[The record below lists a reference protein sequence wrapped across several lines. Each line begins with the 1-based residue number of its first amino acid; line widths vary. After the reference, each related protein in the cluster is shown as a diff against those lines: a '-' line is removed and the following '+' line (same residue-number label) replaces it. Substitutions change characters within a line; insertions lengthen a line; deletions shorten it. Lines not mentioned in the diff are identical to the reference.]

1 MAVFKGFKPQGLQK
15 IATRMGYAGNMENF
29 DEYLKANPDKEREMI
44 VYRSK
49 AQEMARGGSVRR
61 MSVGGGTGKPKLGD
75 NPEVTL
81 PVMPPPGGGEFTTM
95 PTQPIFD
102 TMPIGD
108 IRDHRMPTDLPPTR
122 SRQLPQAD
130 VPQTNY
136 EEGDTI
142 GAVST
147 KMLETPG
154 LPEGGTTIPVGP
166 RVMPDQLI
174 DPRGDKGIGQVEG
187 DVDVDTAKADT
198 TKADP
203 TVAVDANLTTAAK
216 SGPGVNTAL
225 DALNAAQLD
234 PNDPKTKVIAAQQT
248 ESSVGNL
255 EAAQGKAHLLE
266 NPVQRE
272 IQDGEVISGAADAEK
287 AAKFAEQIE
296 AAQATPSEKATVQ
309 GQLKTLTEGFDANN
323 PPPWAAGAL
332 RAVQA
337 QMAARGMGASSMAG
351 QAMIQGALESALPI
365 AQADAQTMASFEAQN
380 LSNRQARAMLAAE
393 QRATFIGQE
402 FDQAFQARVQNASK
416 ISDVAN
422 QNFTAEQNIAMENS
436 RAVNTMNLANLNN
449 SQALVMAEAA
459 ALANL
464 DTANLNNRQQ
474 AAVKNAQTFLDTEM
488 ANLSNR
494 QQTDVFKTQ
503 QRVQSLFT
511 DQAAEN
517 AASQFNATSKNQ
529 TDQFFANLAS
539 QTSQFNASQANAQ
552 AQFNAGQANVVERFN
567 AEMNNQRDQYNAT
580 NQLAIAQNNA
590 VWRREVATADTAA
603 INRANELNANAVL
616 DISKEAYDNLWSY
629 YSDTMEWAWTSADN
643 QLDRINKLAIS
654 QLDADA
660 LKEAQQMKNDSAAG
674 GAVGDL
680 IGEIGKEI
688 VRGLF

>member
-15 IATRMGYAGNMENF
+15 IATRMGYAGDMEKF
-29 DEYLKANPDKEREMI
+29 DDYIKANPDKEREMI

-49 AQEMARGGSVRR
+49 AQQMARGGSVRR
-61 MSVGGGTGKPKLGD
+61 FAEGGANPKGVDLMPKIPIPPSVGGMEESADP
-75 NPEVTL
+75 
-81 PVMPPPGGGEFTTM
+81 
-95 PTQPIFD
+95 
-102 TMPIGD
+102 
-108 IRDHRMPTDLPPTR
+108 
-122 SRQLPQAD
+122 RQLPQAN
-130 VPQTNY
+130 VPQTDY

-142 GAVST
+142 GDVSA

-154 LPEGGTTIPVGP
+154 LPEGGTTIPVGTQITGS
-166 RVMPDQLI
+166 QLI
-174 DPRGDKGIGQVEG
+174 DPRGDEGIGQVDG
-187 DVDVDTAKADT
+187 TVDVDTAKADT

-203 TVAVDANLTTAAK
+203 VAAVDANLTTAAK
-216 SGPGVNTAL
+216 SATGVSTAL

-255 EAAQGKAHLLE
+255 DAAQGKATLLE

-272 IQDGEVISGAADAEK
+272 IQEGELISGVADAEK

-323 PPPWAAGAL
+323 PPPWAAATL
-332 RAVQA
+332 RGVQS

-393 QRATFIGQE
+393 QRAKFIGQE

-449 SQALVMAEAA
+449 NQALVMAEAA

-474 AAVKNAQTFLDTEM
+474 ASVKNAQTFLDTEM

-494 QQTDVFKTQ
+494 QQTDLFKTQ

-552 AQFNAGQANVVERFN
+552 SQFNAGQENVVERFN

-643 QLDRINKLAIS
+643 QLDRINKLAMA
-654 QLDADA
+654 QLSADA
-660 LKEAQQMKNDSAAG
+660 QRDAQQMANDSAAG

-680 IGEIGKEI
+680 IGELGKEVI
-688 VRGLF
+688 KGLF

>member
-15 IATRMGYAGNMENF
+15 IATRMGYAGDMEKF
-29 DEYLKANPDKEREMI
+29 DDYIKANPDKEREMI

-49 AQEMARGGSVRR
+49 AQQMARGGSVRR
-61 MSVGGGTGKPKLGD
+61 MQEGGDTPSEE
-75 NPEVTL
+75 NYVNVPFTSPL
-81 PVMPPPGGGEFTTM
+81 PM
-95 PTQPIFD
+95 PTQPINADDSTFID
-102 TMPIGD
+102 GGSGKQEANDP
-108 IRDHRMPTDLPPTR
+108 
-122 SRQLPQAD
+122 RQLPQAN
-130 VPQTNY
+130 VPQTDY

-142 GAVST
+142 GDVST

-154 LPEGGTTIPVGP
+154 LPEGGTTVPVGTQITGN
-166 RVMPDQLI
+166 QLI
-174 DPRGDKGIGQVEG
+174 DPRGDEGIGQVDG
-187 DVDVDTAKADT
+187 TVDVGTATADT

-203 TVAVDANLTTAAK
+203 VAAVDANLTTAAK
-216 SGPGVNTAL
+216 SATGVNTAL

-272 IQDGEVISGAADAEK
+272 IQDGELITGVADAEK
-287 AAKFAEQIE
+287 AAKFSEQIE

-323 PPPWAAGAL
+323 PPPWAAATL
-332 RAVQA
+332 RGVQS

-436 RAVNTMNLANLNN
+436 RAVNTMNLANLSNN
-449 SQALVMAEAA
+449 QALVMAEAA

-474 AAVKNAQTFLDTEM
+474 ASVKNAQTFLDTEM

-517 AASQFNATSKNQ
+517 AASQFNATSQNQ
-529 TDQFFANLAS
+529 TDQFFANLSS

-552 AQFNAGQANVVERFN
+552 SQFNAGQENVVERFN

-616 DISKEAYDNLWSY
+616 DVSKEAYDNLWSY

-643 QLDRINKLAIS
+643 QLDRINKIATSQIS
-654 QLDADA
+654 ADA
-660 LKEAQQMKNDSAAG
+660 RKDAQQMANDSAAG

-680 IGEIGKEI
+680 IGELGKEVI
-688 VRGLF
+688 KGLF

>member
-15 IATRMGYAGNMENF
+15 IATRMGYAGDMEKF
-29 DEYLKANPDKEREMI
+29 DDYIKANPDKEREMI

-49 AQEMARGGSVRR
+49 AQQMARGGSVRR
-61 MSVGGGTGKPKLGD
+61 FAEGGD
-75 NPEVTL
+75 NVTTQ
-81 PVMPPPGGGEFTTM
+81 PIDDVATTM
-95 PTQPIFD
+95 PVDPGFNEDDTRKVKEQIQYGGKQPSAD
-102 TMPIGD
+102 P
-108 IRDHRMPTDLPPTR
+108 
-122 SRQLPQAD
+122 RQLPQAN
-130 VPQTNY
+130 VPQTDY

-142 GAVST
+142 GDVSA

-154 LPEGGTTIPVGP
+154 LPEGGTTVPVGTQITGN
-166 RVMPDQLI
+166 QLI
-174 DPRGDKGIGQVEG
+174 DPRGDEGIGQVDG
-187 DVDVDTAKADT
+187 TVDVGTATADT

-203 TVAVDANLTTAAK
+203 VAAVDANLTTAAK
-216 SGPGVNTAL
+216 SATGVNTAL

-272 IQDGEVISGAADAEK
+272 IQDGELISGVADAEK
-287 AAKFAEQIE
+287 AAKFSEQIE

-323 PPPWAAGAL
+323 PPPWAAATL
-332 RAVQA
+332 RGVQS

-393 QRATFIGQE
+393 QRAKFIGQE

-449 SQALVMAEAA
+449 NQALVMAEAA

-517 AASQFNATSKNQ
+517 AASQFNATSQNQ

-552 AQFNAGQANVVERFN
+552 SQFNAGQENVVERFN

-643 QLDRINKLAIS
+643 QLDRINKIATSQIS
-654 QLDADA
+654 AQAQKD
-660 LKEAQQMKNDSAAG
+660 AQQMSNDSAAG

-680 IGEIGKEI
+680 IGELGKEVI
-688 VRGLF
+688 KGYFK